1 MKIDCKSDFAFH
13 SADFCSLWEASEL
26 GVRSFVC
33 GTESLECPLCH
44 HILGTCASPSSG
56 AAAQR
61 DWEILSLSCCVWPSP
76 ATSQQ
81 FLLQRIISLT
91 LLSPI
96 SWRELHFWGSSTEQ
110 LNRAQQLR
118 LNRAQLGYRTFVRL
132 YTSGDAPKF
141 LPGHSS
147 PLSAHVC
154 PRQDPLVCCTS
165 PARSH
170 RGILESWEQGKVS
183 LQSILW
189 QQMSKVSKVPFL
201 PCQMDLGGVSI
212 PFSQPQ
218 IFLPWAAP
226 SVSTRVSGGGL
237 MQPLLTCSKPTL
249 LPQPVLATRIIKY
262 NMKWRVSLQEQ
273 LKEEIRRSRS
283 LAQLSSKRKNT
294 FTTKVKLP
302 FMWQTKKL
310 NLFLSILWSFPTNS
324 HHPCSAISKCRNP
337 IHYRKYQA
345 GVPSRVCKAT
355 FSSHG
360 SRVLI
365 SLYC

>member
-61 DWEILSLSCCVWPSP
+61 DWETLSLSCCVWPSP

-189 QQMSKVSKVPFL
+189 QQMTRA
-201 PCQMDLGGVSI
+201 
-212 PFSQPQ
+212 PQ
-218 IFLPWAAP
+218 NSPSSPARWIWVEWA
-226 SVSTRVSGGGL
+226 
-237 MQPLLTCSKPTL
+237 
-249 LPQPVLATRIIKY
+249 
-262 NMKWRVSLQEQ
+262 SLSHS
-273 LKEEIRRSRS
+273 LKS
-283 LAQLSSKRKNT
+283 
-294 FTTKVKLP
+294 
-302 FMWQTKKL
+302 
-310 NLFLSILWSFPTNS
+310 
-324 HHPCSAISKCRNP
+324 
-337 IHYRKYQA
+337 
-345 GVPSRVCKAT
+345 
-355 FSSHG
+355 SSHG
-360 SRVLI
+360 QHPQWAPESQEVVSC
-365 SLYC
+365 SLSSPAPSLLCFPSLFWPQGL